1 MKISV
6 LKMLRNGGSGHSYI
20 EELNNSRDE
29 YVTQCENKACT
40 EYFRDHGFL
49 WARILRGVV
58 MEREQEL
65 PLEGKEELVRWAES
79 RMVQAGNTVLG
90 RCEPGLFSAQEET
103 DLATVPLK
111 STGFF
116 PCCRA

>member
-1 MKISV
+1 M
-6 LKMLRNGGSGHSYI
+6 
-20 EELNNSRDE
+20 
-29 YVTQCENKACT
+29 TQCENKVCT

-49 WARILRGVV
+49 WARILRGVDR
-58 MEREQEL
+58 EREQEL